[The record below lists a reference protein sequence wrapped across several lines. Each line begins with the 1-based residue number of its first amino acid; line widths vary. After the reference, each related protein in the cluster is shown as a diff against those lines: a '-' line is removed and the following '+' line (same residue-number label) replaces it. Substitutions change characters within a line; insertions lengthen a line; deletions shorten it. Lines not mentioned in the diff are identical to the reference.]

1 MLANSM
7 NPTTSTLESYV
18 PEARVTGTA
27 ISLFTG
33 GMGLDLGFELEG
45 FQTQVAVESE
55 PAAVETIHAN
65 RPNLRVLMGSN
76 GRSKRPARIEDV
88 SIEELLTAAGL
99 AVGEATVLIGA
110 PPCEPYTT
118 VGSRNGKEDHRAD
131 GIEQFIRVINE
142 AQPRFFVLEEVSSFL
157 SAAVRHI
164 SFYDRVATRQAE
176 LPSDV
181 RLGSFF
187 DEVMAK
193 FRDTGYELSFEA
205 EHPRRSVLN
214 AVDYGAAQNRKRFI
228 LIGSRDGARI
238 SLPAPT
244 HTVHKTLG
252 EVLDEVDDPCPEHHP
267 FPRKWG
273 SYLRLVPEGGCWRNL
288 SEDIQREVMGGA
300 IDDPDDARTRGKKG
314 GRTGFLRRLSRDKPA
329 PTLVDSP
336 TTKAACLCHPNGE
349 RPLSIKEYAA
359 LQGFPPDWKFEGS
372 RTARYRLIGQAT
384 PVPLARAV
392 AQVVRRRIETELRER
407 DAGGE

>member
-1 MLANSM
+1 M
-7 NPTTSTLESYV
+7 NPSSNNPEPDAPETT
-18 PEARVTGTA
+18 VTGTA

-33 GMGLDLGFELEG
+33 GMGLDLGFEREG
-45 FQTQVAVESE
+45 FQTRVAVESDS
-55 PAAVETIHAN
+55 AALDTIRAN
-65 RPNLRVLMGSN
+65 RPCLQVLMGSN
-76 GRSKRPARIEDV
+76 GQSKRPARIENV
-88 SIEELLTAAGL
+88 STEELLTAAGL

-118 VGSRNGKEDHRAD
+118 VGSRNGKADHRAD
-131 GIEQFIRVINE
+131 GVEQFIRVINE
-142 AQPRFFVLEEVSSFL
+142 VQPQFFVLEEVPSFL

-164 SFYDRVATRQAE
+164 SFYDRIATPQAD

-187 DEVMAK
+187 DEVMDR
-193 FRDTGYELSFEA
+193 FRATGYALSFNDA
-205 EHPRRSVLN
+205 NPRESVLN
-214 AVDYGAAQNRKRFI
+214 AAQFGAAQNRKRFI
-228 LIGSRDGARI
+228 LIGSREEPAV
-238 SLPAPT
+238 SLPSPT
-244 HTVHKTLG
+244 CTVPKTLG
-252 EVLDEVDDPCPEHHP
+252 EVLDEIDDPHPEHQS

-273 SYLRLVPEGGCWRNL
+273 PYMQFVPEGGCWRDL
-288 SEDIQREVMGGA
+288 SEDMQRQVMGSA
-300 IDDPDDARTRGKKG
+300 IDDPSDDRTRGKKG

-372 RTARYRLIGQAT
+372 LTARYRLIGQAT
-384 PVPLARAV
+384 PVPLAQAV
-392 AQVVRRRIETELRER
+392 AKAVRQRIETDSEATA
-407 DAGGE
+407 AGSG

>member
-1 MLANSM
+1 MQ
-7 NPTTSTLESYV
+7 E
-18 PEARVTGTA
+18 VTVTHTA

-45 FQTQVAVESE
+45 FRVQIAVESD
-55 PAAVETIHAN
+55 PAALETIRTN
-65 RPNLRVLMGSN
+65 RPDLQVLMGSN

-88 SIEELLTAAGL
+88 PTEELLTAAGL

-118 VGSRNGKEDHRAD
+118 VGSRNGKADHRAD

-142 AQPRFFVLEEVSSFL
+142 AQPQFFVLEEVPSFL

-164 SFYDRVATRQAE
+164 PFYDRIAVPQAD

-193 FRDTGYELSFEA
+193 FRDTGYALSFDD
-205 EHPRRSVLN
+205 EHPRESVLN
-214 AVDYGAAQNRKRFI
+214 AAQFGAAQNRKRFI
-228 LIGSRDGARI
+228 LIGAREGARVP
-238 SLPAPT
+238 LPTPT
-244 HTVHKTLG
+244 RTIPKTLG
-252 EVLDEVDDPCPEHHP
+252 EVLDELDDSDPEHQP

-273 SYLRLVPEGGCWRNL
+273 SYLRFVPEGGCWRNL
-288 SEDIQREVMGGA
+288 PEHMQREVMGSA
-300 IDDPDDARTRGKKG
+300 IDDPDDERTRGKKG

-349 RPLSIKEYAA
+349 RPLSVKEYAA
-359 LQGFPPDWKFEGS
+359 LQGFPPDWRFEGS
-372 RTARYRLIGQAT
+372 LTARYRLIGQAT

-392 AQVVRRRIETELRER
+392 ARAVKQRIETGTQGTMSEQVELRNL
-407 DAGGE
+407 